1 MERAMKKLVVLLIVL
16 SLAASV
22 HAGLDISFSSD
33 KGGNWSYNSEA
44 SAFSFNQPVGID
56 TVQGTTDKSLDN
68 ARVYIPDIAVTL
80 NSDPYYYFDIPIYT
94 GTITPVSQ
102 TITVRTG
109 EENSKEIFSGDLN
122 TGTIVIVGT
131 TASLYSISQEDI
143 TIIQWIKG
151 EEFVSGLDFS
161 LTLQGGID
169 IAEMILNSNN
179 DSPVVSGTFSG
190 SMTVPEPATFF
201 ILALGSV
208 LFMKKE

>member
-1 MERAMKKLVVLLIVL
+1 M
-16 SLAASV
+16 
-22 HAGLDISFSSD
+22 
-33 KGGNWSYNSEA
+33 
-44 SAFSFNQPVGID
+44 
-56 TVQGTTDKSLDN
+56 
-68 ARVYIPDIAVTL
+68 
-80 NSDPYYYFDIPIYT
+80 
-94 GTITPVSQ
+94 SQ

-208 LFMKKE
+208 LFLKKE

>member
-1 MERAMKKLVVLLIVL
+1 MKKLVVLLIVL

-56 TVQGTTDKSLDN
+56 T
-68 ARVYIPDIAVTL
+68 VTL

-208 LFMKKE
+208 LFLKKE